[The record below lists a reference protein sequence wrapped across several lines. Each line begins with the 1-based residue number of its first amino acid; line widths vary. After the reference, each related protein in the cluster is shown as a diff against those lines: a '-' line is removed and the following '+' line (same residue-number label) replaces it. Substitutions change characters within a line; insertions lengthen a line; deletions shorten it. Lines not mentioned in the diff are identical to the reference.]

1 MKKLPTA
8 NHVKASG
15 NFNAINKASTR
26 TQHFEIDIKRNPN
39 YHDKVDKHC
48 FSYIRFSSV
57 KQAAGNSLDR
67 QLEIAPRVAKEKG
80 WTLRDDLR
88 TENLAVS
95 AHKGLNLETF
105 RDIIDKVK
113 TGKIATGT
121 VMIIEAWDR
130 FSRADID
137 IAEDVMKDM
146 LRAGLEIYVDRGG
159 HHLTKES
166 INKPLDRIIA
176 LLELA
181 AANEYSERLS
191 DRTGKAW
198 RKKKALAADKVV
210 MTRMAPAWLDVD
222 KKNNEIKQNDKAGIV
237 QGIFIDYAN
246 GIGIRT
252 IMRELNAKK
261 VPPFGK
267 GKQNKHGCWSNTH
280 IRRILQSRQVLGEY
294 QPHTYSVDDNGKR
307 TRQETGEPVKDY
319 YPEIIEPALFYK
331 VQQKLANHGHS
342 PSRKGKITNLF
353 TGIAKCPCG
362 AAMHLVQKPAQGGKY
377 YYESLICANVLRGKQ
392 CGYGYH
398 SLQVKY
404 VERAVLS
411 LLFSKV
417 VPAMT
422 EKDSK
427 KEKLITLTGELK
439 EAQKQLAKW
448 TSIIN
453 QSDVVPATA
462 AQHLNLYE
470 TRQSALKRQIEALSA
485 MMNDNP
491 LTSWQQVENTPQ
503 NRLKLQTILKDE
515 IESLTI
521 DAGKMQATLVIK
533 EPHCTFNISWP
544 SAEGTNKTKAN
555 PANSHFFCA
564 GVEQPFEY
572 LDNILVWKSEQNMKL
587 DELVNHITISP
598 EMTKALNAQ

>member
-15 NFNAINKASTR
+15 NFNSINKGGTG
-26 TQHFEIDIKRNPN
+26 TPHFEIDTKRNTN
-39 YHDKVDKHC
+39 YDDKVDKHC

-67 QLEIAPRVAKEKG
+67 QLEIAPRVAADKG
-80 WTLRDDLR
+80 WILRDDLR

-105 RDIIDKVK
+105 KDIIDKAR

-166 INKPLDRIIA
+166 LNKPIDRIIA

-181 AANEYSERLS
+181 AANEYSEKLS

-198 RKKKALAADKVV
+198 RKKKAQAADGVV
-210 MTRMAPAWLDVD
+210 MTSMVPTWLDAN
-222 KKNNEIKQNDKAGIV
+222 KIKNEITPNDKVKVV
-237 QGIFIDYAN
+237 QRIFTSYAN
-246 GIGIRT
+246 GVGIRT
-252 IMRELNAKK
+252 LMGELNTEK

-267 GKQNKHGCWSNTH
+267 GRQNKDKCWSSTH

-294 QPHTYSVDDNGKR
+294 QPHTYSTDENGKR
-307 TRQETGEPVKDY
+307 TRQATGEPVKDY
-319 YPEIIEPALFYK
+319 YPEIIEPSLFYR
-331 VQQKLANHGHS
+331 VQEKLESQGHS
-342 PSRKGKITNLF
+342 CGPKGNVTNLF
-353 TGIAKCPCG
+353 TGIAKCTCG
-362 AAMHLVQKPAQGGKY
+362 AAMHIINKPCQQGKY
-377 YYESLICANVLRGKQ
+377 RYISLKCSNSIRKAGCNSATLRVQHLESAILT
-392 CGYGYH
+392 
-398 SLQVKY
+398 
-404 VERAVLS
+404 

-439 EAQKQLAKW
+439 EAEKQLAKW
-448 TSIIN
+448 TSIIS

-462 AQHLNLYE
+462 AKHLNLYE

-521 DAGKMQATLVIK
+521 DASKMQATLVIK
-533 EPHCTFNISWP
+533 EPNCTFNISWP
-544 SAEGTNKTKAN
+544 SAEGANQTKPN
-555 PANSHFFCA
+555 PANNHFFCA

-572 LDNILVWKSEQNMKL
+572 LDKILVWKSEQNMKL